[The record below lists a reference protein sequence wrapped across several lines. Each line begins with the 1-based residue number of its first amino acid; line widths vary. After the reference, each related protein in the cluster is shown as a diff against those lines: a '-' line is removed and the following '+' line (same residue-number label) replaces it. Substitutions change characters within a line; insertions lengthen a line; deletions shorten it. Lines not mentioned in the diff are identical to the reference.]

1 MPYTIKLQ
9 FYGENLLSME
19 REILNKDFL
28 ERLEPNIIFKILF
41 KRQIFN
47 YSNEIEIKFPCY
59 RPFSTFWNIY
69 GGLCLPQKT
78 ASPTQ
83 MDVKYEV
90 INRTL
95 SIKKKKNKDL
105 VTYFWKLT

>member
-47 YSNEIEIKFPCY
+47 YSNEIEIKFPCD

-95 SIKKKKNKDL
+95 SIKKKKKIR
-105 VTYFWKLT
+105 TW

>member
-28 ERLEPNIIFKILF
+28 EQ
-41 KRQIFN
+41 RQIFN